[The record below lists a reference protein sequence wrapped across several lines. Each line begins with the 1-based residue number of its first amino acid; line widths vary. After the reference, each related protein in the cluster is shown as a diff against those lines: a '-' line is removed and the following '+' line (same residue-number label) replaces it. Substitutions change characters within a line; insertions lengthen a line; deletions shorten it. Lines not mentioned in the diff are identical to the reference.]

1 MAAFFTAGI
10 GFMIAGAAV
19 AVIHAAAGWAPGHW
33 LALHLIFVGGVSQLV
48 LGAGQFFAGAF
59 LATDPP
65 SRGLVRLQFVT
76 WNAGTLLVAFG
87 VPGDIPAATIAGAS
101 LLTVG
106 LGGFVA
112 GLDSLRRSSLQRA
125 PWALRWYRACAGFL
139 GAGVL
144 IGVALATNVRW
155 SAGSLLG
162 AHMALNLAG
171 WFGTAIVGT
180 LHTFFPSLTQTR
192 LRFVTLQRP
201 AFVCWTSGV
210 AALALGYGLA
220 TGPLVLVGWAALTL
234 AVVLLCLNL
243 VASLLSSPVTLS
255 LPARLIA
262 SAQVCLLLGLALSLA
277 SALGG
282 EATSPPLSATRA
294 TIAVL
299 LLPGWLGLTVLG
311 SLLHLLSVLARV
323 RDFRRPLPTARPLRD
338 RLLVT
343 IALVAILALAA
354 ARNAGLPLLDASAT
368 SAVVA
373 IYLVLGALVVA
384 HAAHALRTGR
394 PRI

>member
-1 MAAFFTAGI
+1 
-10 GFMIAGAAV
+10 
-19 AVIHAAAGWAPGHW
+19 
-33 LALHLIFVGGVSQLV
+33 
-48 LGAGQFFAGAF
+48 
-59 LATDPP
+59 
-65 SRGLVRLQFVT
+65 
-76 WNAGTLLVAFG
+76 
-87 VPGDIPAATIAGAS
+87 
-101 LLTVG
+101 
-106 LGGFVA
+106 
-112 GLDSLRRSSLQRA
+112 
-125 PWALRWYRACAGFL
+125 
-139 GAGVL
+139 
-144 IGVALATNVRW
+144 
-155 SAGSLLG
+155 
-162 AHMALNLAG
+162 
-171 WFGTAIVGT
+171 
-180 LHTFFPSLTQTR
+180 
-192 LRFVTLQRP
+192 
-201 AFVCWTSGV
+201 
-210 AALALGYGLA
+210 
-220 TGPLVLVGWAALTL
+220 
-234 AVVLLCLNL
+234 
-243 VASLLSSPVTLS
+243 VTLS

-323 RDFRRPLPTARPLRD
+323 RDFRRPLPTVRPVRD